1 MFMLPKAFSAALALI
16 CLTAISNVTFAQECG
31 PASQVFTPGGI
42 PTLQGGPFTL
52 FGIMQ
57 SRVAAQNQFQQLQFQ
72 RQMLM
77 VQQQRMQQARLEARE
92 KATQDDE
99 ELEHIVREIEPR
111 KKTRKS
117 GNGPSADQR
126 LQAALLK
133 LERRNR

>member
-1 MFMLPKAFSAALALI
+1 MFMLPKAFSSALALI
-16 CLTAISNVTFAQECG
+16 CLTAISNASYGQECG
-31 PASQVFTPGGI
+31 PAPQGVAPGGI
-42 PTLQGGPFTL
+42 PTVQGGPFTL

-77 VQQQRMQQARLEARE
+77 VQQQRMQQAQLEARQ
-92 KATQDDE
+92 KAAEDEE
-99 ELEHIVREIEPR
+99 ELELIVKEIEPR